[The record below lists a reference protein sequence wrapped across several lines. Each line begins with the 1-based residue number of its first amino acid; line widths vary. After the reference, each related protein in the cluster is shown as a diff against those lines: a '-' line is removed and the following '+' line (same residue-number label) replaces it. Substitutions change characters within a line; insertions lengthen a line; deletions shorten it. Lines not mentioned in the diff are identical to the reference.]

1 MLGDVGMMAVM
12 IMFEVYYLWLMC
24 VYPYCCIMYVLVI
37 MDVMSHTVHD
47 GASDGKCEYFIIG
60 GLCVFTLLF
69 SHVYIDHRANVT
81 SYHYLYLLYI
91 IAKIMTYLLLV
102 PDMFCFLDG
111 SILLVINDL

>member
-1 MLGDVGMMAVM
+1 
-12 IMFEVYYLWLMC
+12 
-24 VYPYCCIMYVLVI
+24 MYVLVI

-111 SILLVINDL
+111 SILLVIYDL